1 MEKPKRIE
9 SYDKGEIY
17 VALDDLPL
25 IKLRTVRF
33 RSNKTTSQRL
43 RIAMRKREFTLVDDW
58 EMDLGEV
65 RDNPEINGTIT
76 ITRVVDGNEVI
87 FDGASVPLART
98 ISWLTQGILSPLG
111 VMFIASVVHDFIYK
125 FGYLEVREF
134 GADKST
140 NKKVPVE
147 RHQADRLF
155 RDMIWTVNKTRTVG
169 AVAWLAVRLGWPVV
183 RFTGKRRGGDVPFF
197 ALSFALGLLTVLAMF
212 LFDGIQPVWANFG
225 WFFAGLLF
233 FPPLLW
239 LVIHIFA
246 AFPAKN
252 SEE

>member
-1 MEKPKRIE
+1 MDRPQRIE

-17 VALDDLPL
+17 VGLDDLPL

-33 RSNKTTSQRL
+33 RTNKTTSQRL
-43 RIAMRKREFTLVDDW
+43 KIAMRKREFTLVEDW

-65 RDNPEINGTIT
+65 SDNPEINGTVT
-76 ITRVVDGNEVI
+76 ITRMVDGNDVI

-134 GADKST
+134 GAPKSA
-140 NKKVPVE
+140 NKKIRVE
-147 RHQADRLF
+147 RHQADKLF

-183 RFTGKRRGGDVPFF
+183 KFTGKPRGGDIPYFTLCF
-197 ALSFALGLLTVLAMF
+197 ALILATALLMF
-212 LFDGIQPVWANFG
+212 LFNGIQPVWANFG
-225 WFFAGLLF
+225 WLFAGLLF

-239 LVIHIFA
+239 VVINLFA
-246 AFPAKN
+246 LLPGRK
-252 SEE
+252 